1 MLFKTFSSIA
11 TLFSALSFIS
21 SVTSAPIVE
30 LDHSARDILARA
42 TPAAPHFVV
51 YSDEWVSGENG
62 PPATSAINVS
72 NTDQFVRIFLLKDQ

>member
-21 SVTSAPIVE
+21 SVISAPIVE

-72 NTDQFVRIFLLKDQ
+72 NTDQFVRIFLLNDQ